1 MSSISFSEFANL
13 GAFAILIFDF
23 CITFQDEVK
32 WTWFRPWDTIRVIF
46 TISRYLPFIGSGL
59 TVYGES
65 PTFVILICLVLLT
78 TIVAALRVSGSSVTK
93 HIVAAEGLLVIRT
106 WAFWQKSKRVLIG
119 LAAYSV
125 VTIIAAVSMNV
136 LPNHQLI
143 SADKSTLPG
152 GGGFESSRNAALVY
166 AILALFEC
174 VILALTTYKK
184 FSDYRKVESSIITTI
199 YGGSMFYMLCII
211 AITVTNVI
219 IDAVFPLGYTDM
231 FDTFTIHVTI
241 NVLPVEILSY
251 IFTLATHD
259 AVSTNNDYKR
269 RYEVPF
275 SPESVTMPTVLA
287 AVHRHWRNIALS
299 TSTLWS
305 SLVMSLGQVVRVKVG
320 PDADDERAYT
330 TFLDV
335 QRLAAHIARSRNSSV
350 DILIDTR
357 DPEWDFE
364 DDDDTWAP
372 LRVALERLSLPTL
385 TKGSGAPRLESL
397 MLMRCNEFL
406 GHLDTFSP
414 RTQHMFDGIPFAAL
428 TGAPHHDL
436 SAQPHPLPKLR
447 NLTLVGVHMN
457 WTHFSR
463 YTLGAALNKG
473 CIQSLELSQHCRE
486 VRPTFDEFT
495 GILKA
500 CPLLQKLTIRVSGPR
515 FDAGFQRSNRPVSLP
530 LLEEIHLGYTNVEDA
545 AMLLSHIHAPNLIM
559 LSIEDANHIAS
570 PDDEDSGASPD
581 LSRNRYYSAMSKDSV
596 ARTIKTPFPHLERL
610 SLHSV
615 IACVIPFS
623 LLIAAIP
630 KLRHLSLCRTP
641 NALAALLPIQ
651 TPFADACTRI
661 IPCRAL
667 ESIEIFCAE
676 ERTKHILDFVLRERE
691 QSGAPRVCNI
701 DIHFEVCSAD
711 ASEIGGYQAVEDVV
725 VGNQITYGES
735 VSDEEDPFAPGGVFN
750 DPDFDEAYHFLS

>member
-1 MSSISFSEFANL
+1 
-13 GAFAILIFDF
+13 
-23 CITFQDEVK
+23 
-32 WTWFRPWDTIRVIF
+32 
-46 TISRYLPFIGSGL
+46 
-59 TVYGES
+59 
-65 PTFVILICLVLLT
+65 
-78 TIVAALRVSGSSVTK
+78 
-93 HIVAAEGLLVIRT
+93 
-106 WAFWQKSKRVLIG
+106 
-119 LAAYSV
+119 
-125 VTIIAAVSMNV
+125 MNY
-136 LPNHQLI
+136 Q
-143 SADKSTLPG
+143 
-152 GGGFESSRNAALVY
+152 
-166 AILALFEC
+166 
-174 VILALTTYKK
+174 
-184 FSDYRKVESSIITTI
+184 
-199 YGGSMFYMLCII
+199 
-211 AITVTNVI
+211 
-219 IDAVFPLGYTDM
+219 
-231 FDTFTIHVTI
+231 IHHPCHI

-259 AVSTNNDYKR
+259 AASTNNDYKR

-364 DDDDTWAP
+364 DDGEECSTHNATCIPYATFIPQILDILFPQMYRWRSLTILSDTWAP

-414 RTQHMFDGIPFAAL
+414 HTQHMFDGIPFAAL
-428 TGAPHHDL
+428 TGAPRHDL
-436 SAQPHPLPKLR
+436 SAQSHPLPKLR
-447 NLTLVGVHMN
+447 NLTLV
-457 WTHFSR
+457 
-463 YTLGAALNKG
+463 ALNKG

-500 CPLLQKLTIRVSGPR
+500 CPLLRKLTIRVSGPR
-515 FDAGFQRSNRPVSLP
+515 FDAGVQRSDRPVSLP

-545 AMLLSHIHAPNLIM
+545 AMLLSHIHAPNLII

-570 PDDEDSGASPD
+570 PDDEDSGPLLIYLATGFLD
-581 LSRNRYYSAMSKDSV
+581 LCGVSTDGSSHGPYSYYSAMSKDSV

-623 LLIAAIP
+623 LLVAAIP

-641 NALAALLPIQ
+641 NAFAALLPIQ

-667 ESIEIFCAE
+667 ESIEISCAE

-701 DIHFEVCSAD
+701 DIHLEVCSAD
-711 ASEIGGYQAVEDVV
+711 ANEIGGYQAVEDVV
-725 VGNQITYGES
+725 VGNHITYGES
-735 VSDEEDPFAPGGVFN
+735 VSDEEDLFAPGGVFN

>member
-1 MSSISFSEFANL
+1 
-13 GAFAILIFDF
+13 
-23 CITFQDEVK
+23 
-32 WTWFRPWDTIRVIF
+32 
-46 TISRYLPFIGSGL
+46 
-59 TVYGES
+59 
-65 PTFVILICLVLLT
+65 
-78 TIVAALRVSGSSVTK
+78 
-93 HIVAAEGLLVIRT
+93 
-106 WAFWQKSKRVLIG
+106 
-119 LAAYSV
+119 
-125 VTIIAAVSMNV
+125 MNY
-136 LPNHQLI
+136 Q
-143 SADKSTLPG
+143 
-152 GGGFESSRNAALVY
+152 
-166 AILALFEC
+166 
-174 VILALTTYKK
+174 
-184 FSDYRKVESSIITTI
+184 
-199 YGGSMFYMLCII
+199 
-211 AITVTNVI
+211 
-219 IDAVFPLGYTDM
+219 
-231 FDTFTIHVTI
+231 IHHPCHI

-275 SPESVTMPTVLA
+275 NPESVTMPTVLA
-287 AVHRHWRNIALS
+287 SVHRHWRNIALS

-305 SLVMSLGQVVRVKVG
+305 SLVMSLGQVVRVKAGTNV
-320 PDADDERAYT
+320 DDERAYT

-364 DDDDTWAP
+364 EDEEECSTHNATCFPYATFIPQILDLLFPQMHRWRSLTVLSDTWAP
-372 LRVALERLSLPTL
+372 LRVALERLSMPTL

-397 MLMRCNEFL
+397 ILMRCNEFL

-414 RTQHMFDGIPFAAL
+414 HSQHMFDGIPFAAL
-428 TGAPHHDL
+428 TAAPHHDL

-457 WTHFSR
+457 WMHFSR
-463 YTLGAALNKG
+463 YTLGAALNKS

-495 GILKA
+495 GIIKA
-500 CPLLQKLTIRVSGPR
+500 CPLLRKLVIRVSGPR
-515 FDAGFQRSNRPVSLP
+515 FDAGVQRSDRPVSLP

-545 AMLLSHIHAPNLIM
+545 AMLLSHIHAPNLII

-570 PDDEDSGASPD
+570 PDDEDSGPLLTYLATGFLD
-581 LSRNRYYSAMSKDSV
+581 LCGVSTDGSSHGPYSYYSAKDSV

-610 SLHSV
+610 SLNSV
-615 IACVIPFS
+615 IACMIPFS
-623 LLIAAIP
+623 FLIAAIP

-676 ERTKHILDFVLRERE
+676 EQTKHILDFVLRERE

-701 DIHFEVCSAD
+701 NIHLEVCSAD
-711 ASEIGGYQAVEDVV
+711 ASEIGGYQAVEDDV
-725 VGNQITYGES
+725 VGNLITYGEC

-750 DPDFDEAYHFLS
+750 DPDFDEAYLSLS